1 MPPLEVCR
9 ESGEAR
15 GEELRAVERPLV
27 AVGVRGRRGFSLVL
41 EVWGCGRGRGGGG
54 EGRGY
59 LLDAVWFR
67 DGVNGGED

>member
-1 MPPLEVCR
+1 MPPLEVFR
-9 ESGEAR
+9 EGGEAR

-27 AVGVRGRRGFSLVL
+27 AVGARGRRGVKLSFEGVGLW
-41 EVWGCGRGRGGGG
+41 ER

-59 LLDAVWFR
+59 LLDAVRFR